1 MYLYDNE
8 FIIGSHVLVASFM
21 VLVYDVLLTLG
32 EEINY
37 VWFQPWTLGSVLFMV
52 NRYLPFIDTSMGL
65 YLQLAVTTPRKCEQY
80 YNGITWLIAIGLMV
94 SETILLLRTWAL
106 WERQMKIL
114 LILGGLSTL
123 TFVPGILITH
133 WEIKSLKFGPV
144 PEGGVGCN
152 MISASK
158 VIMVAYVLIALSETV
173 VVVLTIIK
181 GQQHRAR
188 ASRSSWVKR
197 VYRHGL
203 IFYLYLLAITIANMV
218 VPLAAAQP
226 RYKNYLAVPQRVFH
240 SIFCNRVILL
250 IQRQRAMRT
259 NPPNEASQQRRSISK
274 PRYTS
279 NALDTGI
286 ETRYSREDLDD
297 IQYEVGEDEHE
308 MSTYQP
314 DWTR

>member
-1 MYLYDNE
+1 
-8 FIIGSHVLVASFM
+8 M
-21 VLVYDVLLTLG
+21 VLVYDALLTIG
-32 EEINY
+32 DEINY
-37 VWFQPWTLGSVLFMV
+37 VWFQPWTLGSFLFMI

-65 YLQLAVTTPRKCEQY
+65 YLQLTETSPSQCEMY

-94 SETILLLRTWAL
+94 SELILLLRTWAL
-106 WERQMKIL
+106 WERSRKIL
-114 LILGGLSTL
+114 LILGGLSTA

-133 WEIKSLKFGPV
+133 WEIKSLHFGAV

-152 MISASK
+152 LISASK
-158 VIMVAYVLIALSETV
+158 IIMVAYVLIALSETV

-188 ASRSSWVKR
+188 NSRSSWVKR

-203 IFYLYLLAITIANMV
+203 IFYFYLLAITVVNMV
-218 VPLAAAQP
+218 VPVAASQP

-250 IQRQRAMRT
+250 IQRQRSIRT
-259 NPPNEASQQRRSISK
+259 NPPEEATEQHRSISK
-274 PRYTS
+274 PRYTG

-286 ETRYSREDLDD
+286 ETRYSRDLDLD
-297 IQYEVGEDEHE
+297 IRYEVGEDEHE
-308 MSTYQP
+308 MSTYNQ